1 MYLKLNPVD
10 SVSAVALFIE
20 YMAQQGLRAQSL
32 TNYLS
37 VLKHYFAIY
46 NMNTTVTDHRSI
58 RLAIRAVSYNA
69 PLSFTIK
76 GTMTI
81 NKLSQLVGEA
91 SLLPDARML
100 RALILMGF
108 FGFYRLSTL
117 VPPSVSAFSITRFP
131 THGDVVWGA
140 PGAHIITKCSKN
152 MQVSGQVH
160 IVQLP
165 ALEDSSICPV
175 TALRSIV
182 STNPDHS
189 DHPLFTVATQSG
201 PRILTASKVR
211 STFRSLV
218 QAIGLAPA
226 DYGFHSLRRSGA
238 CWAFDHNMDLDHI
251 KVHGVWR
258 SDAIWRYL
266 IRTPAAAS
274 SVAKTFQNCLN
285 FNS

>member
-20 YMAQQGLRAQSL
+20 YMVQQGLRAQSL
-32 TNYLS
+32 PNYLS
-37 VLKHYFAIY
+37 VLKHYVAIF

-58 RLAIRAVSYNA
+58 RLAIRVVSYNA
-69 PLSFTIK
+69 PFSFTIK

-81 NKLSQLVGEA
+81 NKLSQLVEA
-91 SLLPDARML
+91 SLLPDASML

-108 FGFYRLSTL
+108 FRFYRLSTL

-140 PGAHIITKCSKN
+140 PGAHIITKCSEN
-152 MQVSGQVH
+152 MQVSRQVH
-160 IVQLP
+160 VVQLP
-165 ALEDSSICPV
+165 ALEDSSICPA

-182 STNPDHS
+182 STNPNHS
-189 DHPLFTVATQSG
+189 DHPLFTVAIQSG

-211 STFRSLV
+211 SAFRSLV
-218 QAIGLAPA
+218 QAIGLPPA

-238 CWAFDHNMDLDHI
+238 YWAFDHNMDLDHI
-251 KVHGVWR
+251 KVHGGWR
-258 SDAIWRYL
+258 SDALWRYL

-285 FNS
+285 CNS